1 MQNPPTGGAAA
12 RALLL
17 AVPLCLATGCSYIER
32 ARDGSDLAVGVA
44 EHFKLEALVQAEIE
58 RQRLRAARCL
68 SPLLTP
74 ATISAAAV
82 DSRLG
87 TFWVDGLLADCP
99 QFAAFVSELMLRRA
113 QAAGLGVVALRPEP
127 KGMATPV
134 AAEEKGGAVEVVG
147 P

>member
-1 MQNPPTGGAAA
+1 MQNPPPGGAAA

-17 AVPLCLATGCSYIER
+17 AVPLCLIAGCSYIER

-44 EHFKLEALVQAEIE
+44 ERFKLEALVQADIE

-113 QAAGLGVVALRPEP
+113 QAAGLGGVALRPEP
-127 KGMATPV
+127 RVMATPV